1 MTDQI
6 EQAPKSINAS
16 RMDVIPKL
24 GAPSN
29 ISALNPA
36 IRNAALA
43 DRRARAQRRAVLP
56 SERPMMKGAS

>member
-6 EQAPKSINAS
+6 EQPKSINAS

-29 ISALNPA
+29 ISAPNAA
-36 IRNAALA
+36 IRNMASA
-43 DRRARAQRRAVLP
+43 DRRTRAQKRIVLP
-56 SERPMMKGAS
+56 SERPLG